1 MDSRLGEVLSMVLKM
16 RGVPKETKEI
26 IKKIKELEWE
36 VDGYMDWNDWE
47 DYCESSELKKYLR
60 ELFVEKKKGD

>member
-36 VDGYMDWNDWE
+36 VDSYMDWNDWE

-60 ELFVEKKKGD
+60 ELFVEKKEVK

>member
-16 RGVPKETKEI
+16 KGVPKKTKEI

-36 VDGYMDWNDWE
+36 VNGYMDWNDW
-47 DYCESSELKKYLR
+47 DYYCESNELKKYLR
-60 ELFVEKKKGD
+60 ELFVEKKEVK